1 MNGKMRM
8 LIICAVFALIS
19 SCKYY
24 ARSGEDLKQNT
35 EGKIKGFLGKI
46 LDPKDK
52 ITSSGSKV
60 GELAK
65 KLQEEENEKDV
76 NLEEK
81 EGLKNDLKDY
91 NDGKVLNPEP
101 IALESKEPKLE
112 TAEILKPE
120 LPEEPKL
127 PVVVKPVVK
136 EKTEEEK
143 AKDKEYEE
151 LRKRRIEK
159 YQKEEE
165 ERLKRKEER
174 LKRKEERLKRKK
186 LRELESS
193 ENFLEGVTKDKIS
206 TVAEQI
212 DKIISDINSIN
223 PGAPFEESS
232 EISGKEV
239 EDRVTGA
246 IYDDITDM
254 STRGTSI
261 YSEWGDYLEEE
272 GELKGFLD
280 QLEEARTELRSKI
293 KESDN
298 KTNKTTVKIS
308 DIKEDLEKLKDSLKK
323 LKESL
328 QSTANKEEIQKAIK
342 CLMDPG
348 DDSCE

>member
-1 MNGKMRM
+1 MNKKIKMFIICLVFV
-8 LIICAVFALIS
+8 LII
-19 SCKYY
+19 SCKNY
-24 ARSGEDLKQNT
+24 SNSKDLKQNA
-35 EGKIKGFLGKI
+35 ERKIKGFSDKI

-52 ITSSGSKV
+52 ITSSGPKV
-60 GELAK
+60 DELAK

-91 NDGKVLNPEP
+91 NDGKVLKPEP

-127 PVVVKPVVK
+127 PVVLKPVVK
-136 EKTEEEK
+136 EKTEEGK
-143 AKDKEYEE
+143 AKDRKDEE

-174 LKRKEERLKRKK
+174 EKRKK
-186 LRELESS
+186 LRESESG
-193 ENFLEGVTKDKIS
+193 ENFLEGVTKGKIS

-280 QLEEARTELRSKI
+280 QLEEARTELRIKI
-293 KESDN
+293 KESDSN
-298 KTNKTTVKIS
+298 TNKTTVKIS
-308 DIKEDLEKLKDSLKK
+308 DIKEDLEKLKDSLNN

-348 DDSCE
+348 DGSCKY